1 MIFFIAAII
10 PHSFAKI
17 CTLAVF
23 PNRSRCTKPRPT
35 HHCEGRHSQPL
46 SLPLFPPAC
55 RFRFFLDKVL
65 PQYKDAAMSHTLI
78 YVPSY
83 FDYVRLRNHMKK
95 EELNFASIS
104 EYSGKAEVSRA
115 RNFFRRGDKH
125 FVLFT
130 ERFHFYKRSVG
141 LAALFRRPGLQ
152 LNVGERLCVCC

>member
-1 MIFFIAAII
+1 
-10 PHSFAKI
+10 
-17 CTLAVF
+17 
-23 PNRSRCTKPRPT
+23 
-35 HHCEGRHSQPL
+35 
-46 SLPLFPPAC
+46 
-55 RFRFFLDKVL
+55 
-65 PQYKDAAMSHTLI
+65 MSHTLI

-130 ERFHFYKRSVG
+130 ERFHFYKRSVC

-152 LNVGERLCVCC
+152 LNVGERLCVCF